1 MTNSIA
7 PDMAASNSLLDLFGE
22 SFGALGP
29 SSVTVVRRFNFLRSF
44 RKYCHLIRGFNNHL
58 AAAHELNRAVA
69 RGQVQFE
76 CRLIPKE
83 VPDSAVVHR
92 EQQVHSVIVL
102 HVVADDDYWPLPHC
116 RILSSR
122 VVPVPVYQF
131 PCVLLSLVTVSLPAL
146 NLADQPEARYSRRY
160 RTLLARSFALVPIAD
175 TRLARLCAAT

>member
-131 PCVLLSLVTVSLPAL
+131 PCVLLSSVTVSLPAL
-146 NLADQPEARYSRRY
+146 KSCRS
-160 RTLLARSFALVPIAD
+160 ARSSLFAALSNPCSRLSCLVPIAD